1 MKMNK
6 LIALFILITLSS
18 CTLTQEPDFVKL
30 DDYKI
35 ITLNKNEI
43 KLSADSYFLNPN
55 DVGCEVVKTDI
66 ELLVNGLYV
75 SKVNQP
81 NSISLSAG
89 KEFTVPLIVSVPTSS
104 ILKDKKGI
112 LGGVLSGLFNK
123 NIKIKYK
130 GIITLKKAGF
140 EYNVDIEGEEVLKD
154 FKKI

>member
-1 MKMNK
+1 MNK

-89 KEFTVPLIVSVPTSS
+89 KEFTVPLIV
-104 ILKDKKGI
+104 
-112 LGGVLSGLFNK
+112 
-123 NIKIKYK
+123 
-130 GIITLKKAGF
+130 
-140 EYNVDIEGEEVLKD
+140 
-154 FKKI
+154 

>member
-104 ILKDKKGI
+104 IIKDKKGI
-112 LGGVLSGLFNK
+112 LGGVLSGLFK
-123 NIKIKYK
+123 KKY
-130 GIITLKKAGF
+130 
-140 EYNVDIEGEEVLKD
+140 
-154 FKKI
+154 

>member
-43 KLSADSYFLNPN
+43 KLSADSYSLNPN

-104 ILKDKKGI
+104 IIKDKKGI
-112 LGGVLSGLFNK
+112 LGGVLSGLFK
-123 NIKIKYK
+123 KKY
-130 GIITLKKAGF
+130 
-140 EYNVDIEGEEVLKD
+140 
-154 FKKI
+154 

>member
-1 MKMNK
+1 MNK

-104 ILKDKKGI
+104 IIKDKKGI
-112 LGGVLSGLFNK
+112 LGGVLSGLFK
-123 NIKIKYK
+123 KKY
-130 GIITLKKAGF
+130 
-140 EYNVDIEGEEVLKD
+140 
-154 FKKI
+154 

>member
-1 MKMNK
+1 MNK

-55 DVGCEVVKTDI
+55 DVGCEVLKTDI

-104 ILKDKKGI
+104 IIKDKKGI
-112 LGGVLSGLFNK
+112 LGGVLSGLFK
-123 NIKIKYK
+123 KKY
-130 GIITLKKAGF
+130 
-140 EYNVDIEGEEVLKD
+140 
-154 FKKI
+154 

>member
-1 MKMNK
+1 MNK

-43 KLSADSYFLNPN
+43 KLSADSYSLNPN

-104 ILKDKKGI
+104 IIKDKKGI
-112 LGGVLSGLFNK
+112 LGGVLSGLFK
-123 NIKIKYK
+123 KKY
-130 GIITLKKAGF
+130 
-140 EYNVDIEGEEVLKD
+140 
-154 FKKI
+154 

>member
-1 MKMNK
+1 MNK

-18 CTLTQEPDFVKL
+18 FTLTQEPDFVKL

-66 ELLVNGLYV
+66 KLLVNGLYV

-89 KEFTVPLIVSVPTSS
+89 KEFTVPLIV
-104 ILKDKKGI
+104 
-112 LGGVLSGLFNK
+112 
-123 NIKIKYK
+123 
-130 GIITLKKAGF
+130 
-140 EYNVDIEGEEVLKD
+140 
-154 FKKI
+154 